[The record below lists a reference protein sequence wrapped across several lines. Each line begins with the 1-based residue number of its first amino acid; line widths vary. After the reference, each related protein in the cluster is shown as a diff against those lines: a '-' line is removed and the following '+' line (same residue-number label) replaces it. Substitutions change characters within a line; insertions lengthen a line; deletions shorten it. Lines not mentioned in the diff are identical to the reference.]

1 MIVQSWVDVLQQSFA
16 NLLANVIN
24 FIPSLVFAV
33 IIFMVGWFIGSLLGR
48 VIAQAVRSVKVDQA
62 LRSAGVGDVV
72 SRAGYTLDSG
82 AFLGELVKWFIII
95 VFLMWA
101 LQVLALTPVTLFLQ
115 QIVVSF
121 LPQVIVAVLIVLIGA
136 VLAELAQNVVTG
148 AARAAGI
155 RSAGFAGTLARW
167 AIWVFA
173 IAVALSQLGIG
184 AQYFQTLFMGIVV
197 ALALAFG
204 LVVWFGWSGS
214 SGSLHREDPQRPP
227 QRKYVIQKVRVRKSE
242 NAARAALLRSSS
254 HGQSSI

>member
-1 MIVQSWVDVLQQSFA
+1 MIVQSWVEVLQQSFA

-24 FIPSLVFAV
+24 FIPSLVFAI
-33 IIFMVGWFIGSLLGR
+33 IIFMVGWFIGALLGR

-62 LRSAGVGDVV
+62 LRSAGIGDVV

-82 AFLGELVKWFIII
+82 AFLGALVQWFVII

-115 QIVVSF
+115 QVVVSF
-121 LPQVIVAVLIVLIGA
+121 LPQVIVAVMIVLIGA

-148 AARAAGI
+148 TARAAGI
-155 RSAGFAGTLARW
+155 RSAGFAGALARW

-204 LVVWFGWSGS
+204 LAFGLG
-214 SGSLHREDPQRPP
+214 GQEA
-227 QRKYVIQKVRVRKSE
+227 
-242 NAARAALLRSSS
+242 AARFIEKTRSDL
-254 HGQSSI
+254 HKGNM

>member
-1 MIVQSWVDVLQQSFA
+1 MIVQSWVDVLQQSFS

-24 FIPSLVFAV
+24 FLPSLVFAV
-33 IIFMVGWFIGSLLGR
+33 IIFMVGWFIGGLLGR
-48 VIAQAVRSVKVDQA
+48 IIAQAIRSIKVDQA

-82 AFLGELVKWFIII
+82 AFLGALVQWFVVI

-115 QIVVSF
+115 QVVVSF

-136 VLAELAQNVVTG
+136 VLAEVVQNVVTG
-148 AARAAGI
+148 GARAAGI
-155 RSAGFAGTLARW
+155 RSAGFAGALARGSS
-167 AIWVFA
+167 WVFA

-204 LVVWFGWSGS
+204 LSFGLG
-214 SGSLHREDPQRPP
+214 GQEA
-227 QRKYVIQKVRVRKSE
+227 
-242 NAARAALLRSSS
+242 AARFIEKTRDQLNQ
-254 HGQSSI
+254 HHK

>member
-24 FIPSLVFAV
+24 FIPNVVFAL
-33 IIFMVGWFIGSLLGR
+33 IIFMVGWFIGGLLGR
-48 VIAQAVRSVKVDQA
+48 VIAQAVRAIKVDQA

-72 SRAGYTLDSG
+72 SRAGYSLDSG
-82 AFLGELVKWFIII
+82 AFLGALVQWFVII

-101 LQVLALTPVTLFLQ
+101 LQVLALTPVTLFLEQ
-115 QIVVSF
+115 VVVSF

-148 AARAAGI
+148 GARAAGI
-155 RSAGFAGTLARW
+155 RSAGFAGALARW

-204 LVVWFGWSGS
+204 LAFGLG
-214 SGSLHREDPQRPP
+214 GQEA
-227 QRKYVIQKVRVRKSE
+227 
-242 NAARAALLRSSS
+242 AARFIEKTRNDL
-254 HGQSSI
+254 HKGNM

>member
-24 FIPSLVFAV
+24 FIPNVVFAL
-33 IIFMVGWFIGSLLGR
+33 IIFMVGWFIGGLLGR
-48 VIAQAVRSVKVDQA
+48 VIAQAVRAIKVDQA

-72 SRAGYTLDSG
+72 SRAGYSLDSG
-82 AFLGELVKWFIII
+82 AFLGALVQWFVII

-101 LQVLALTPVTLFLQ
+101 LQVLALTPVTLFLEQ
-115 QIVVSF
+115 VVVSF

-148 AARAAGI
+148 GARAAGI
-155 RSAGFAGTLARW
+155 RSAGFAGALARW
-167 AIWVFA
+167 AIWVFE

-204 LVVWFGWSGS
+204 LAFGLG
-214 SGSLHREDPQRPP
+214 GQEA
-227 QRKYVIQKVRVRKSE
+227 
-242 NAARAALLRSSS
+242 AARFIEKTRNDL
-254 HGQSSI
+254 HKGNM

>member
-1 MIVQSWVDVLQQSFA
+1 MIVQSWVDVLQQSFS
-16 NLLANVIN
+16 NLLANTIN
-24 FIPSLVFAV
+24 FIPSLIFA
-33 IIFMVGWFIGSLLGR
+33 ILIFVVGWFIGAFIGR
-48 VIAQAVRSVKVDQA
+48 IIAQAVRAIKVDQA
-62 LRSAGVGDVV
+62 LRSAGVGDIV

-82 AFLGELVKWFIII
+82 AFLGALVKWFIII

-115 QIVVSF
+115 QVVISF

-136 VLAELAQNVVTG
+136 VLAEVMQNVVTG

-155 RSAGFAGTLARW
+155 RSAGVAGALARW
-167 AIWVFA
+167 SIWIFA

-204 LVVWFGWSGS
+204 LSFGLGGQEAASRFIEKT
-214 SGSLHREDPQRPP
+214 REDLH
-227 QRKYVIQKVRVRKSE
+227 KG
-242 NAARAALLRSSS
+242 
-254 HGQSSI
+254 HGSM